1 MRKTLFLII
10 LTGCLVLTGCN
21 FKNLAKPEEVI
32 VKTDATYN
40 FAIAN
45 LDSEKNSKLDF
56 SQYFDIGKMLSESM
70 GESSEANFN
79 VYKYND
85 GSEFQQVMLHMPLK
99 EIEFDFGENFKDLD
113 FSKAIQ
119 GFDIPEKEFTVPN
132 ITELSQTQ
140 DLDLTTIR
148 NTITKAISFG
158 GATLN
163 GENSPIFADDGV
175 FSFEAAEFTSGKL
188 VIDATISDAGQ
199 YLTAKATLKD
209 KDGNIIASNTFTN
222 GKAELSF
229 ENATFT
235 YTGMKLVIENANVSA
250 PFLATFDDSSK
261 LKRITKVTLPSND
274 PRYNLQ
280 IPDVNISFP
289 FSLPDSL
296 GNVTINQGSLT
307 VDISEPTP
315 EWSGDVIDSYT
326 IKLSGGIGGTN
337 GITVNK
343 TNKTATLVDEELHN
357 EEIKAESHVN
367 IKLVNATIDF
377 EKTPTVN
384 VEVKVQE
391 ISAEIDMPEGF
402 TTTVS
407 QDMDVPEELT
417 NFVKEITWEKTGFD
431 IKYVNKLP
439 VGNDIQ
445 LKITSNFLGLTDNTP
460 KTLAA
465 GGKNATEQTVSFVN
479 ENPPKTEF
487 EGANAVSKMDVTGEI
502 QLPGTTPGK
511 LKVSNVVPGETYSIA
526 MTIEPKFE
534 WTSAKIKMPENTN
547 YQGQFNTNINK
558 KAMFEALGQDL
569 ADKLDSI
576 KIDKLPLYIFA
587 NIPELDL
594 FKDAGFGGVIQ
605 TYYATQAEGENQPIV
620 KVSDPIPLLA
630 KKSDSGDYIKTD
642 SGDYIETTISTNAMP
657 QLVKNAADEV
667 TNDFGNPT
675 IDFSNAL
682 NASTNNKDA
691 TLFLDY
697 KIGLAGTEN
706 NDFTIKSS
714 DLTKLQSEGKTAIR
728 IDVVLLLSLDFTIE
742 KPITIDLLELMA
754 QDDEENGSGSGSGST
769 TPKTDQERDILG
781 RAEATSVDD
790 YKQFLDV
797 VQYANLKLTNV
808 KAPIKGE
815 LNLKIDFQN
824 GTTPEFYQFGDG
836 KSTTIGISK
845 PADLISTY
853 PLEPKIEL
861 IIGQIDER
869 TGTPIE
875 APTTF
880 GLKRNAAFGAKLSL
894 GIKAK
899 GDVKVFPI
907 ENKSNSNNGGN
918 E

>member
-1 MRKTLFLII
+1 MKKTLLLTI
-10 LTGCLVLTGCN
+10 LALSLVFTGCN
-21 FKNLAKPEEVI
+21 FSNLAVPEEVI

-40 FAIAN
+40 FNIAN
-45 LDSEKNSKLDF
+45 FDSTKNDKLDF
-56 SQYFDIGKMLSESM
+56 SQYLDIQKMLTESM
-70 GESSEANFN
+70 GNSESSETKFN
-79 VYKYND
+79 VYKYNN
-85 GSEFQQVMLHMPLK
+85 GTSEFQQLLLHMPIK
-99 EIEFDFGENFKDLD
+99 EIEFDFGENFKNLD

-158 GATLN
+158 GATAN

-188 VIDATISDAGQ
+188 VIDATITDAGQ

-209 KDGNIIASNTFTN
+209 KNGNIIASNTFTN

-274 PRYNLQ
+274 PKYNLQ
-280 IPDVNISFP
+280 IPDVDISFP

-526 MTIEPKFE
+526 MTIEPKFD
-534 WTSAKIKMPENTN
+534 WTSAKIKMPENAN
-547 YQGQFNTNINK
+547 YQGSFNTGINK
-558 KAMFEALGQDL
+558 KAMFESLGEDM
-569 ADKLDSI
+569 ANKLD
-576 KIDKLPLYIFA
+576 KIQIEKLPLYIFA
-587 NIPELDL
+587 NIPDIGLGD
-594 FKDAGFGGVIQ
+594 DAGVQGLIKA
-605 TYYATQAEGENQPIV
+605 YYATQGDGENDPIV
-620 KVSDPIPLLA
+620 PVTDSDPIYILGEEDA
-630 KKSDSGDYIKTD
+630 SVQGGWKKKL
-642 SGDYIETTISTNAMP
+642 ISPEAMP
-657 QLVKNAADEV
+657 VLTKNANDEV
-667 TNDFGNPT
+667 TNDFSGYQDINFT
-675 IDFSNAL
+675 EAL
-682 NASTNNKDA
+682 NATTSNKDA
-691 TLFLDY
+691 TLFIDY
-697 KIGLAGTEN
+697 DVGIGGTAGDN
-706 NDFTIKSS
+706 ITIYADKLKQLQEQGKS
-714 DLTKLQSEGKTAIR
+714 AIR
-728 IDVVLLLSLDFTIE
+728 LDVAIVLSLDFSVTE
-742 KPITIDLLELMA
+742 PIKIDLLELMNKS
-754 QDDEENGSGSGSGST
+754 DEENGSGSGSGSGSSGSSSSE
-769 TPKTDQERDILG
+769 PKDLLG
-781 RAEATSVDD
+781 RDAPTDISAYEQYLSVVKSANVTISNVKLPFKGEITLSVDI
-790 YKQFLDV
+790 
-797 VQYANLKLTNV
+797 
-808 KAPIKGE
+808 APDDDTIKP
-815 LNLKIDFQN
+815 Q
-824 GTTPEFYQFGDG
+824 TTKFGDG
-836 KSTTIGISK
+836 TTTNIK
-845 PADLISTY
+845 LENPVDLIKQY
-853 PLEPKIEL
+853 PLNPKVEL
-861 IIGQIDER
+861 IIGKEGGS
-869 TGTPIE
+869 TS
-875 APTTF
+875 F
-880 GLKRNAAFGAKLSL
+880 GLKRDSSFGGKLSV
-894 GIKAK
+894 GVHAKGEIKA
-899 GDVKVFPI
+899 FPI
-907 ENKSNSNNGGN
+907 ENKDSNNGGN